1 MATPLFV
8 QVPGFGVVRD
18 ANVNEWAEAPKSKD
32 LLLEGALHAPATEPS
47 YGYTNAGSATGAFLL
62 GQFLAPRKQTV
73 VITRA
78 NLLSWPEIAEDNVI
92 FLGPVT
98 GIHPAEDIPMDAQ
111 IVLDPAGI
119 RNLKPAAGEPA
130 ALPDQPAQGPGSS
143 ALAHAL
149 ISRVPA
155 MNGSGAILMLLG
167 NTTASVM
174 GAVQAFTNPGLAKT
188 LVTKLRT
195 PAGTIPRYFQV
206 VLSVK
211 SMDDVPVEVSYVFHR
226 TLSDPARFQPKYGKR
241 TCRGRPPHG

>member
-1 MATPLFV
+1 L
-8 QVPGFGVVRD
+8 
-18 ANVNEWAEAPKSKD
+18 K
-32 LLLEGALHAPATEPS
+32 GALKAPATEPS

-98 GIHPAEDIPMDAQ
+98 GIHPAQDIPMDAQ
-111 IVLDPAGI
+111 IVLDPTGI
-119 RNLKPAAGEPA
+119 RNLKPRPGEPA
-130 ALPDQPAQGPGSS
+130 ALPDQPAQNPGTM
-143 ALAHAL
+143 ALTHAL

-155 MNGSGAILMLLG
+155 MNGSGAILMLSG

-188 LVTKLRT
+188 LVAKLRT
-195 PAGTIPRYFQV
+195 PAGTIPHYFQV

-226 TLSDPARFQPKYGKR
+226 ALSDPTQTPAGVQ
-241 TCRGRPPHG
+241 